1 LKATQTHEFGVLE
14 IHDSYVK
21 AIMFE
26 GITVKPIHNKVLI
39 AIAQKYFPN
48 KKFGYIT
55 HRLNS
60 YSVDPRVYIDTSK
73 IKNLVAFAVVSKDP
87 MNLSNTEV
95 EKLFLKKPFRAF
107 KKMEEA
113 ITWVEEI
120 ISKSD

>member
-1 LKATQTHEFGVLE
+1 MIATQTQDFGVLE
-14 IHDSYVK
+14 IYDTYVK

-26 GITVKPIHNKVLI
+26 GVTIKPKHNTVLI
-39 AIAQKYFPN
+39 AIAAKYFPN
-48 KKFGYIT
+48 KNFGYIT

-60 YSVDPRVYIDTSK
+60 YSVDPRVYVDTSK

-87 MNLSNTEV
+87 VNLSNTQV

-107 KKMEEA
+107 QQMEEA
-113 ITWVEEI
+113 IAWVEEI